1 MKLPKDLQ
9 AKCILRLKQGMEQM
23 GQAITESEQDR
34 LAGYLRLLL
43 KWNSAYNLTA
53 VRDPQEMVVR
63 HLLDS
68 LSVLPYISGQALLDA
83 GTGPGLPG
91 IPLAIMQPG
100 RRFTLLDSN
109 GKKIRFVRQAALELG
124 LENVIAVQQR
134 IEDQNPMAT
143 LDLVMARAFT
153 ALPQLYCTC
162 NPLLRPGGRLLA
174 MKGTARSIAD
184 EISDLEG
191 VTTEVHRLNVPFLEE
206 ERHLVII
213 QEAGI
218 CR

>member
-109 GKKIRFVRQAALELG
+109 GKKIRFVRQAALELE

-134 IEDQNPMAT
+134 IEDQNPTAT

-153 ALPQLYCTC
+153 ALPQLYRMCS
-162 NPLLRPGGRLLA
+162 PLLRRGGRLLA

-191 VTTEVHRLNVPFLEE
+191 VTTEVHRVNVPFLEE

>member
-23 GQAITESEQDR
+23 GQAMTESEQDR
-34 LAGYLRLLL
+34 LASYLRLLL

-68 LSVLPYISGQALLDA
+68 LSILPYISGQALLDA

-109 GKKIRFVRQAALELG
+109 GKKIRFVRQAALELE

-134 IEDQNPMAT
+134 IEDQNPTAT

-153 ALPQLYCTC
+153 ALPQLYCMC

-184 EISDLEG
+184 EMSDLEG

-218 CR
+218 SR

>member
-23 GQAITESEQDR
+23 GQAMTESEQDR

-134 IEDQNPMAT
+134 IEDQDPAAT

-153 ALPQLYCTC
+153 ALPQLYCMC

-184 EISDLEG
+184 EISDLEE

-213 QEAGI
+213 QAAGI